1 MSDQEKSIAEIERD
15 MARSRAEIE
24 RTTEALKAKI
34 EPEHLADAA
43 RQVIQESTERV
54 EAKVKELA
62 DQASVR
68 VEDLGQ
74 QASGYFQQNPLPFL
88 LAGMGIGLL
97 VSMAERDSASLQY
110 VNPRGE
116 EPSRLNQALA
126 RNPKLLRAQR
136 RTVRRVRRLNHQHP
150 VLLGAA
156 ALGAGLLLG
165 VLLPS
170 TRREDQLLGPTR
182 DRLLET
188 GKESAQQAIT
198 QAKDAV
204 ESELQKRKAEAGEV
218 AQTAEEAALSA
229 FRQARNE
236 TLEDRSLANASA
248 EQPIVP

>member
-1 MSDQEKSIAEIERD
+1 MSEQEKSIAEIERD

-62 DQASVR
+62 DQASGR

-88 LAGMGIGLL
+88 LAGMGIGVLI
-97 VSMAERDSASLQY
+97 SMAERESAQLRL
-110 VNPRGE
+110 VHPRGE
-116 EPSRLNQALA
+116 EPSRLNQTLA
-126 RNPKLLRAQR
+126 KNPKLLRAQR

-150 VLLGAA
+150 LLLGAA

-165 VLLPS
+165 VLLPA
-170 TRREDQLLGPTR
+170 TRREDELLGPTR

-188 GKESAQQAIT
+188 SKESAQQAIS

-204 ESELQKRKAEAGEV
+204 ELELQKRKAEASKV
-218 AQTAEEAALSA
+218 AVTAEEAALTA
-229 FRQARNE
+229 FRQARSE
-236 TLEDRSLANASA
+236 TLEERQIAGVSPLR
-248 EQPIVP
+248 PIVP